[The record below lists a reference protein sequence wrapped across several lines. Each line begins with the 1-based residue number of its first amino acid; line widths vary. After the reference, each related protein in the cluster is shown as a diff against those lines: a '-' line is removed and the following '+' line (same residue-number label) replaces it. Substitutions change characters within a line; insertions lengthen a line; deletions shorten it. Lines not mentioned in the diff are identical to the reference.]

1 MHATQPPLFKQQVLM
16 IGNAHG
22 GPPFWYEI
30 LREDMNPENIRRALL
45 FVGCLGAHGC
55 EEAVRNKLHHPDSR
69 VRSWACFA
77 AGELHDEE
85 ARATVRTLMADSSA
99 RVRRHARHAL
109 VSLDSGGSR
118 PPSRHVAAPSEDA
131 LLLISDDSGRMQ
143 DQLASVLRPK
153 GFRLAFASSEDETCE
168 MAARLWPWAVITDN
182 QKGRDN
188 LSGLRMTQRL
198 SSAPGQRET
207 IVFMM
212 SADFVEGAFLWNGGD
227 VYLPKTG
234 PALQPL
240 VSALEDYL
248 VL

>member
-1 MHATQPPLFKQQVLM
+1 MHTIQPPLFKQQVLM

-30 LREDMNPENIRRALL
+30 LREDTNAESIRRALL

-69 VRSWACFA
+69 VRAWACFA
-77 AGELHDEE
+77 AGELQDEE
-85 ARATVRTLMADSSA
+85 ARPTIRTLMADSSA
-99 RVRRHARHAL
+99 RVRRQARHAL

-118 PPSRHVAAPSEDA
+118 LASRHIGAPPEDA
-131 LLLISDDSGRMQ
+131 LVLISDDSGRMQ

-153 GFRLAFASSEDETCE
+153 GFRLAFASSEDETYE

-198 SSAPGQRET
+198 ASAPGHRET

-227 VYLPKTG
+227 RYLPKIG
-234 PALQPL
+234 PTLVPL
-240 VSALEDYL
+240 VSSIEDYL
-248 VL
+248 LL